1 MGVFYVPLIS
11 CEIFIN
17 DTKISGGIMKD
28 LQLMH
33 DVMQSSLNKDNDWD
47 FAKDLSDVRKVLEW
61 LEEFKLNNHDEIKF
75 FKKWDR

>member
-1 MGVFYVPLIS
+1 
-11 CEIFIN
+11 
-17 DTKISGGIMKD
+17 MKD

-61 LEEFKLNNHDEIKF
+61 LEEFKLHNYDEIKF
-75 FKKWDR
+75 LKKIWNR